1 MKIFNKAVGVLL
13 LLISAWYLNDF
24 PTARGLL
31 GVGLILY
38 FIVLQRYPNC
48 WLIVVPAIL
57 PLLYLAP
64 YSGRLFFDEF
74 DLLIMVT
81 IAGYLWPRKREKK
94 TPATRINI
102 GQILLFI
109 YFIVYSIALLRGLL
123 PLLGINDN
131 SFSSYYS
138 NLNSLRIGKGFFW
151 ALCLLPMWRYSEK
164 EIPQQLRQWFTTG
177 VAIGGLCVFLAVLWE
192 KGVIHAIF
200 YAQNRYQLIETLL
213 NFHTEYRATGL
224 FAEMH
229 TGDAATD
236 GYLIWVLPFMGYY
249 LFLQKTKAQA
259 GLAAI
264 GLLGI
269 IYSILVTFSRGL
281 YLGMGV
287 VALLWPMMSV
297 VSHKQKL
304 DKFAVGIS
312 FLFGAVLLLF
322 SYVLFKYGGLYSLI
336 GAGALLL
343 SSLVMLDL
351 TQKYSRFLVFS
362 VWGLIV
368 LASLYCL
375 LHGMQSSK
383 WNQNDSSTVLLL
395 TAVSSIAFT
404 AIGVISNKIWGSYS
418 SFQQRLTLGS
428 LFCILM
434 ILVIP
439 SLFGSRM
446 NTRFETSKTDLQGR
460 VAHWQNAIH
469 IMDDNVWTT
478 LFGQGIGTFPV
489 TYYWVTEQAKDV
501 GGFSYENEND
511 NTYIAFAGSPD
522 VKLSQRIGLTPNN
535 TYNLAVDVRTADPAA
550 LLQIRICH
558 RQLIQPFEWNPTCW
572 ATHETVK
579 DTHQQWQH
587 LTYKVESGN
596 LGSLNYYLNAP
607 LVITFE
613 NRREYGFNERKQ
625 TLLDIDNLSL
635 TNESGE
641 EIIKNGDFEK
651 GIDHWYAFYD
661 FNHLPWHIKNFWV
674 SVYFDSGLMGLISL
688 ALLVGYSLF
697 NMVKRAHNQ
706 DCFSKVCFLS
716 IIGFLC
722 VGGFGT
728 LIDGPRVSF
737 LFYFTLLINLLPAS
751 TANSSTFRVSS
762 HNRIS
767 RQTMSTL

>member
-1 MKIFNKAVGVLL
+1 
-13 LLISAWYLNDF
+13 
-24 PTARGLL
+24 
-31 GVGLILY
+31 
-38 FIVLQRYPNC
+38 
-48 WLIVVPAIL
+48 
-57 PLLYLAP
+57 
-64 YSGRLFFDEF
+64 
-74 DLLIMVT
+74 VT
-81 IAGYLWPRKREKK
+81 IAGSLWRRRTGKK
-94 TPATRINI
+94 ASVTRINI
-102 GQILLFI
+102 GQILLFL
-109 YFIVYSIALLRGLL
+109 YCIVYLIALLRGLL
-123 PLLGINDN
+123 PITGINDN

-151 ALCLLPMWRYSEK
+151 ALCLLPMWRSSVK
-164 EIPQQLRQWFTTG
+164 EIPQQLRQWFATG
-177 VAIGGLCVFLAVLWE
+177 VAIGGIGVFVAVLWE
-192 KGVIHAIF
+192 KGVLHAVF

-213 NFHTEYRATGL
+213 NFHTDYRATGL

-249 LFLQKTKAQA
+249 LFLQKSKTQA
-259 GLAAI
+259 GVAVI

-297 VSHKQKL
+297 ASHRQKV
-304 DKFAVGIS
+304 DKSAVGMS
-312 FLFGAVLLLF
+312 FLFVVVVLLL
-322 SYVLFKYGGLYSLI
+322 SYLVFKYGGLYSLI
-336 GAGALLL
+336 GASAMLL
-343 SSLVMLDL
+343 SSLLMLDMA
-351 TQKYSRFLVFS
+351 QKYSRLLVYS
-362 VWGLIV
+362 VWGLLV
-368 LASLYCL
+368 LTSLYCL
-375 LHGMQSSK
+375 LHGMLSSK
-383 WNQNDSSTVLLL
+383 WNQNDSSTIFLL
-395 TAVSSIAFT
+395 TAVTSVVFIS
-404 AIGVISNKIWGSYS
+404 IGVISNKIWINYS
-418 SFQQRLTLGS
+418 SLRQRQAVGA

-446 NTRFETSKTDLQGR
+446 NTRFETSRTDLQGR
-460 VAHWQNAIH
+460 LAHWQNAID
-469 IMDDNVWTT
+469 IMDDNGWTT

-489 TYYWVTEQAKDV
+489 TYYWVTQQARDV
-501 GGFSYENEND
+501 GGFSFEKEKD

-522 VKLSQRIGLTPNN
+522 VKLSQRIRLIPDS
-535 TYNLAVDVRTADPAA
+535 TYNLALDVRTADPAA

-572 ATHETVK
+572 AKTETIK

-587 LTYKVESGN
+587 LTYQVASGN

-613 NRREYGFNERKQ
+613 NRREYGFNDKKQ

-635 TNESGE
+635 TNDSGE

-674 SVYFDSGLMGLISL
+674 SVYFDSGLMGVISL
-688 ALLVGYSLF
+688 ALLMLF
-697 NMVKRAHNQ
+697 SMINMLKKTVKQ
-706 DCFSKVCFLS
+706 DYFSKTCLLS

-728 LIDGPRVSF
+728 LIDGPRVAF
-737 LFYFTLLINLLPAS
+737 LFYFTILINLLPS
-751 TANSSTFRVSS
+751 PSSPKVGPPAGYA
-762 HNRIS
+762 
-767 RQTMSTL
+767 

>member
-1 MKIFNKAVGVLL
+1 MIIINKAVSVLL
-13 LLISAWYLNDF
+13 LVISAWYLNDF

-38 FIVLQRYPNC
+38 VIVLQRYPNC

-81 IAGYLWPRKREKK
+81 IAGYLWQRKPEKNK
-94 TPATRINI
+94 SVTRINT

-109 YFIVYSIALLRGLL
+109 YCIVYLIALLRGLL
-123 PLLGINDN
+123 PLMDINDN

-151 ALCLLPMWRYSEK
+151 ALCLLPMWKHSEK
-164 EIPQQLRQWFTTG
+164 VMPQQLRQWFTTG
-177 VAIGGLCVFLAVLWE
+177 VAIGGLGVFLAVLWE

-213 NFHTEYRATGL
+213 NFHTDYRATGL

-236 GYLIWVLPFMGYY
+236 GYLIWVLPFMGY
-249 LFLQKTKAQA
+249 FLLLHKTKVQA

-287 VALLWPMMSV
+287 VALVWPMMSV
-297 VSHKQKL
+297 VSHRQKL
-304 DKFAVGIS
+304 DKSAVGIS
-312 FLFGAVLLLF
+312 FLFGVVLLLF

-343 SSLVMLDL
+343 SSLVMLDIA
-351 TQKYSRFLVFS
+351 QKYSRFLVFS

-368 LASLYCL
+368 LVSLYCL
-375 LHGMQSSK
+375 IHGMQSSK
-383 WNQNDSSTVLLL
+383 WNQNDNSTVFLL
-395 TAVSSIAFT
+395 TAVTSVVFT
-404 AIGVISNKIWGSYS
+404 AIGVISNKIWVSYS
-418 SFQQRLTLGS
+418 SFRQRLSLGS

-446 NTRFETSKTDLQGR
+446 NTRFETSKADLQGR
-460 VAHWQNAIH
+460 IAHWQNAID
-469 IMDDNVWTT
+469 IMDDNGLTT

-501 GGFSYENEND
+501 GGFSYEKEND

-522 VKLSQRIGLTPNN
+522 VKLSQRIRLIPNS
-535 TYNLAVDVRTADPAA
+535 TYYLALNVKTADPAA

-558 RQLIQPFEWNPTCW
+558 RQLIQPSEWNPTCW
-572 ATHETVK
+572 TAHEMVK

-587 LTYKVESGN
+587 LNYKVDSKQ

-635 TNESGE
+635 TNENGE

-674 SVYFDSGLMGLISL
+674 SVYFDSGLMGVMSL
-688 ALLVGYSLF
+688 VLLLAYSMI
-697 NMVKRAHNQ
+697 NMLKRAVNQ
-706 DCFSKVCFLS
+706 DYFSKTCLLS
-716 IIGFLC
+716 IMGFLC

-737 LFYFTLLINLLPAS
+737 LFYFTILINLFPAVV
-751 TANSSTFRVSS
+751 NSSTRRPNSQI
-762 HNRIS
+762 RIFG
-767 RQTMSTL
+767 QTREHFE